1 MGNRE
6 GGIGEEDLP
15 APPPTASFSPPPLPR
30 FIISHSHHSPFPIAH
45 SQGRGGGAW
54 KIPHSRLPI
63 PRGGAA
69 GRGAIADRADC
80 PFSLTLAAL
89 LHFTFFPCH
98 SLHCCHDLSGF
109 SVKQLSRLWRGSVRA
124 FLRRVRRAAPGRG
137 LRRLSC
143 RADAG
148 RKILPSLWHAS
159 RSRRGG
165 RCRRQLPTR
174 PTSVGRIPRGAPV
187 GGGRHRAACAHC
199 ARRRSALRPPTRST
213 ERRRCRD
220 GRQRLAR

>member
-30 FIISHSHHSPFPIAH
+30 FIISHYHHSP
-45 SQGRGGGAW
+45 
-54 KIPHSRLPI
+54 L
-63 PRGGAA
+63 
-69 GRGAIADRADC
+69 AIADRADC

-165 RCRRQLPTR
+165 RCRRQRPTR